1 MAQDERPLY
10 VLFDGETIGDTR
22 YRLGDEVKRDEL
34 PGAVIQL
41 LELQGR
47 ISATK
52 PVVSVVVLGDTT
64 KDVSD
69 MSRAELEAA
78 TLSAAQA
85 SIRDA
90 SDDQLRTAI
99 ETHREKMAD
108 AAKEG
113 AQGDET
119 QGNPSDAMTGAGSG
133 DSGTGSQGGGE
144 SGTSGDQGTSGG
156 SGSGEGDGANA
167 SYADLR
173 DKPLAQ
179 LRTAELGIVAQVE
192 AVDISEATNNPDR
205 VKLIQAARDAKAAQ

>member
-78 TLSAAQA
+78 MLSAAQA

-119 QGNPSDAMTGAGSG
+119 QGDPSDAMTGAGSG
-133 DSGTGSQGGGE
+133 E
-144 SGTSGDQGTSGG
+144 SGTSGDQGTGGG